1 MSIFLVFCTH
11 VYSLTV
17 LYMHCIVSIL
27 HKNLRWQPNLSACVL
42 FYLLLAGGAV
52 SGFTPV
58 TYPATVSSECGQY
71 DLLQDQQLIETL
83 GHAQQQLGPPGCNP
97 PKNKSCQEILYCF
110 PSAPSGYYQIRVPN
124 GSLVQFY
131 CDMEGTNCGGEGGW
145 TRVAYVNMS
154 QSGATCPQGLTQTT
168 ISRLTLCGRNGPAG
182 CQSTVFSTL
191 GLNYSQV
198 CGQLRG
204 YQRGTPDCF
213 RPYYD
218 NPSQT
223 IDSVYVDGVSITYSS
238 APRKHIW
245 TYANG
250 LNLVYANPQEHCPC
264 NIGNSIVPPPFV
276 GSDYYCETGD
286 NDNTCCDFSTLYSND
301 PLWDGQQ
308 CPGEEAPCCTRPNM
322 PWFNKTLSETT
333 TEDIE
338 LRMCGNSNLNNED
351 TPLEVIELFVR

>member
-1 MSIFLVFCTH
+1 MYCVEMAAKP
-11 VYSLTV
+11 V
-17 LYMHCIVSIL
+17 
-27 HKNLRWQPNLSACVL
+27 CVL
-42 FYLLLAGGAV
+42 FYLLLAGGVV

-58 TYPATVSSECGQY
+58 TYPARVSSECGQY
-71 DLLQDQQLIETL
+71 DLLQDQQLMETL
-83 GHAQQQLGPPGCNP
+83 GQVQQQLDCIHS
-97 PKNKSCQEILYCF
+97 KNRSCQEIRHSC

-124 GSLVQFY
+124 GSLVQVY
-131 CDMEGTNCGGEGGW
+131 CDIEGTNCGGEGGW

-168 ISRLTLCGRNGPAG
+168 LSGLTLCGRMDGDYNVTTSNGGG

-204 YQRGTPDCF
+204 YQRGTPDAF
-213 RPYYD
+213 RPYYA
-218 NPSQT
+218 NPSHT
-223 IDSVYVDGVSITYSS
+223 IDSVYVDGVSITYGSPS
-238 APRKHIW
+238 RKHIW

-250 LNLVYANPQEHCPC
+250 LNLVYMYSGGTQNNCPC
-264 NIGNSIVPPPFV
+264 NDGNPHNPPPFV
-276 GSDYYCETGD
+276 GSDYYCETGV
-286 NDNTCCDFSTLYSND
+286 NDKTCCSHSTLYSND

-308 CPGEEAPCCTRPNM
+308 CPGEEAPCCTHPNM

-338 LRMCGNSNLNNED
+338 LRVCGDYGITNED

>member
-1 MSIFLVFCTH
+1 MT
-11 VYSLTV
+11 
-17 LYMHCIVSIL
+17 
-27 HKNLRWQPNLSACVL
+27 
-42 FYLLLAGGAV
+42 
-52 SGFTPV
+52 
-58 TYPATVSSECGQY
+58 
-71 DLLQDQQLIETL
+71 
-83 GHAQQQLGPPGCNP
+83 
-97 PKNKSCQEILYCF
+97 
-110 PSAPSGYYQIRVPN
+110 
-124 GSLVQFY
+124 
-131 CDMEGTNCGGEGGW
+131 
-145 TRVAYVNMS
+145 YVNMS
-154 QSGATCPQGLTQTT
+154 QSGSTCPQGLTQTT
-168 ISRLTLCGRNGPAG
+168 LSGLTLCGRNSSG

-191 GLNYSQV
+191 GLHYSQV

-213 RPYYD
+213 RPYYA

-245 TYANG
+245 TNANG

-264 NIGNSIVPPPFV
+264 NNGNSVVPPPFV

-286 NDNTCCDFSTLYSND
+286 NDNTCCGFSILYSND

-308 CPGEEAPCCTRPNM
+308 CPGEEAPCCTHPNNM

-338 LRMCGNSNLNNED
+338 LRVCGDQDITDED

>member
-1 MSIFLVFCTH
+1 MAA
-11 VYSLTV
+11 
-17 LYMHCIVSIL
+17 
-27 HKNLRWQPNLSACVL
+27 QPVCVL
-42 FYLLLAGGAV
+42 FYLLLAGGVV

-58 TYPATVSSECGQY
+58 TYPARLSSESGQY
-71 DLLQDQQLIETL
+71 DTLQDQHLSEALEKVQELL
-83 GHAQQQLGPPGCNP
+83 PPP
-97 PKNKSCQEILYCF
+97 SRSCQEILSCS
-110 PSAPSGYYQIRVPN
+110 PSAPSGYYQIRVSN
-124 GSLVQFY
+124 CSLVQVY

-145 TRVAYVNMS
+145 MRVVYVNMTR
-154 QSGATCPQGLTQTT
+154 SGATCPQEMTKKTLSG
-168 ISRLTLCGRNGPAG
+168 LTLCGRNGPAG

-204 YQRGTPDCF
+204 YQYGIPDAF
-213 RPYYD
+213 HPYYN

-223 IDSVYVDGVSITYSS
+223 IDDVYVDGVSITYGS

-250 LNLVYANPQEHCPC
+250 LNLEYPGARPLQRNCPC
-264 NIGNSIVPPPFV
+264 NDYNPLAPLPYV

-286 NDNTCCDFSTLYSND
+286 NDKQCCDYSTLYTND

-308 CPGEEAPCCTRPNM
+308 CPGEEAPCCTHPNM
-322 PWFNKTLSETT
+322 PWFRKTLNETT

-338 LRMCGNSNLNNED
+338 LRVCGDEHSNNED
-351 TPLEVIELFVR
+351 TPLQVIELFVR

>member
-1 MSIFLVFCTH
+1 MHEPALFC
-11 VYSLTV
+11 VEIQEMAARSV
-17 LYMHCIVSIL
+17 
-27 HKNLRWQPNLSACVL
+27 CVL
-42 FYLLLAGGAV
+42 FYLLLAGDVV

-58 TYPATVSSECGQY
+58 TYPVSSECGQY
-71 DLLQDQQLIETL
+71 DPLQDQHLMETL
-83 GHAQQQLGPPGCNP
+83 GQIQQQLDCRPS
-97 PKNKSCQEILYCF
+97 KNRSCQEILHCF

-124 GSLVQFY
+124 GSLVQVY

-145 TRVAYVNMS
+145 MRVAYVNMS

-168 ISRLTLCGRNGPAG
+168 LSGLTLCGRSGPLE

-204 YQRGTPDCF
+204 YQYGSPDAF
-213 RPYYD
+213 QTYYD
-218 NPSQT
+218 NSSKT
-223 IDSVYVDGVSITYSS
+223 IDNLYVDGVSITYGSPS
-238 APRKHIW
+238 RKHIW

-250 LNLVYANPQEHCPC
+250 QYLGIAQHIICPC
-264 NIGNSIVPPPFV
+264 NNNSLKVNPPYV

-286 NDNTCCDFSTLYSND
+286 NDKICCESILYPND

-308 CPGEEAPCCTRPNM
+308 CPGEEAPCCTHPNM
-322 PWFNKTLSETT
+322 PWFNKALSETT

-338 LRMCGNSNLNNED
+338 LRVCGDEPTTNED
-351 TPLEVIELFVR
+351 TPLQVIELFVL

>member
-1 MSIFLVFCTH
+1 MHEPALFC
-11 VYSLTV
+11 VEIQEMAARSV
-17 LYMHCIVSIL
+17 
-27 HKNLRWQPNLSACVL
+27 CVL
-42 FYLLLAGGAV
+42 FYLLLAGGVV

-58 TYPATVSSECGQY
+58 TYPVSNECGQY
-71 DLLQDQQLIETL
+71 DPLQDQHLMETL
-83 GHAQQQLGPPGCNP
+83 GQIQQQLDCRPS
-97 PKNKSCQEILYCF
+97 KNRSCQEILHCF

-124 GSLVQFY
+124 GSLVQVY

-145 TRVAYVNMS
+145 TRVANVNMS

-168 ISRLTLCGRNGPAG
+168 LSGLTLCGRNGG
-182 CQSTVFSTL
+182 GYQSTVFSTL

-204 YQRGTPDCF
+204 YQRGTPDAF
-213 RPYYD
+213 RHYLV
-218 NPSQT
+218 NPSLT
-223 IDSVYVDGVSITYSS
+223 IDNVYVDGVSITYGS

-250 LNLVYANPQEHCPC
+250 LNIKPAYGQSRCPC
-264 NIGNSIVPPPFV
+264 NSGSGFAPPPFV
-276 GSDYYCETGD
+276 GSDDYCETGD
-286 NDNTCCDFSTLYSND
+286 DDDICCDLSAFYSDD

-308 CPGEEAPCCTRPNM
+308 CPGEEAPCCTHPNM

-338 LRMCGNSNLNNED
+338 LRVCGNVGINDED
-351 TPLEVIELFVR
+351 TPLEVIELFIR

>member
-1 MSIFLVFCTH
+1 MATKIT
-11 VYSLTV
+11 SL
-17 LYMHCIVSIL
+17 LIV
-27 HKNLRWQPNLSACVL
+27 CY
-42 FYLLLAGGAV
+42 YLLLAGDYHVV

-58 TYPATVSSECGQY
+58 IYNAQGTTECGQS
-71 DLLQDQQLIETL
+71 DPLQDEQLMETL
-83 GHAQQQLGPPGCNP
+83 SKIHQEIGPPGCNP
-97 PKNKSCQEILYCF
+97 PQNRSCQEIHYCF
-110 PSAPSGYYQIRVPN
+110 ASAPSGYYQIRFPN
-124 GSLVQFY
+124 GSLVQVY

-168 ISRLTLCGRNGPAG
+168 LSGLTLCGRNGSG

-191 GLNYSQV
+191 GLSYSQA

-204 YQRGTPDCF
+204 YQRGTPNAF
-213 RPYYD
+213 FSYYSSLM
-218 NPSQT
+218 NTPKT
-223 IDSVYVDGVSITYSS
+223 IDSGYVDGVSITYGISS
-238 APRKHIW
+238 RKHIW

-250 LNLVYANPQEHCPC
+250 VNLVHVYDNGQHNCPC
-264 NIGNSIVPPPFV
+264 NDGNPSSMPPPFV

-286 NDNTCCDFSTLYSND
+286 NDKNCCGYSTLYSND
-301 PLWDGQQ
+301 TLWDGQQ
-308 CPGEEAPCCTRPNM
+308 CPGEEAPCCTHPNM

-338 LRMCGNSNLNNED
+338 LRVCADEVIENED

>member
-1 MSIFLVFCTH
+1 MT
-11 VYSLTV
+11 
-17 LYMHCIVSIL
+17 
-27 HKNLRWQPNLSACVL
+27 
-42 FYLLLAGGAV
+42 
-52 SGFTPV
+52 
-58 TYPATVSSECGQY
+58 
-71 DLLQDQQLIETL
+71 
-83 GHAQQQLGPPGCNP
+83 
-97 PKNKSCQEILYCF
+97 
-110 PSAPSGYYQIRVPN
+110 
-124 GSLVQFY
+124 
-131 CDMEGTNCGGEGGW
+131 
-145 TRVAYVNMS
+145 YVNMS
-154 QSGATCPQGLTQTT
+154 QSGSTCPQGLTQTT
-168 ISRLTLCGRNGPAG
+168 LSGLTLCGRNGPAG

-213 RPYYD
+213 RPYYA

-223 IDSVYVDGVSITYSS
+223 IDSVYVDGVSITYGS

-250 LNLVYANPQEHCPC
+250 LNLMFLNPQEHCPC
-264 NIGNSIVPPPFV
+264 NNGNSVVPPPFV

-308 CPGEEAPCCTRPNM
+308 CPGEEAPCCTHPNM

-338 LRMCGNSNLNNED
+338 LRVCGDSYLNDED